1 VKRVLIANRGE
12 IAVRLI
18 RSCHEAGL
26 ETVAVFSEADRGAMH
41 TELAGRAVCIGP
53 APSAKSYLNIGALIT
68 AASSAGCDAVHPG
81 YGFLAENAGFATA
94 CAENNLIFVGPDPQC
109 IVAMGD
115 KINARRTAAELGV
128 PTVPGTIEPLASF
141 NDVAHAAN
149 EAGFPV
155 LLKAAAGGGGRGMR
169 VVREPRALQE
179 AFERASGE
187 AQSAFGDGR
196 MYIERY
202 LEDIRHIEVQVLA
215 DAHGNV
221 AELGERDCSVQ
232 RRHQKLIEEAPSS
245 ALDEQTRRG
254 ILDAAV
260 MLVCAIGYRNA
271 GTVEFVFDRTS
282 GRYFFIEMNTRIQVE
297 HPVTEMITGVDLV
310 GEQLRI
316 ADGQT
321 LDMSRLG
328 RRHGHAIE
336 CRINAED
343 PATNFRPSPGRITDW
358 EAPGGE
364 GVRVDT
370 HCKAGSVVPPYY
382 DSLLA
387 KLIVHGGTRQQA
399 IDRAVAA
406 IDDFR
411 IEGVKTTLP
420 FHRQVLMSEAF
431 TRSDTNTRWVEE
443 SLLAA

>member
-1 VKRVLIANRGE
+1 MKRVLIANRGE

-53 APSAKSYLNIGALIT
+53 ASSARSYLNIGALIT
-68 AASSAGCDAVHPG
+68 AANGTGCDAVHPG
-81 YGFLAENAGFATA
+81 YGFLAENAGFAAA
-94 CAENNLIFVGPDPQC
+94 CAENSLIFVGPNPQC

-115 KINARRTAAELGV
+115 KINARRKAAVLGV
-128 PTVPGTIEPLASF
+128 PTVPGTVKPLASY
-141 NDVAHAAN
+141 NDVAHAAS

-169 VVREPRALQE
+169 VVREPSALQE
-179 AFERASGE
+179 AYERASGE

-245 ALDEQTRRG
+245 ALDEATRRG

-260 MLVCAIGYRNA
+260 MLVRAIGYRNA
-271 GTVEFVFDRTS
+271 GTVAFVFERTS
-282 GRYFFIEMNTRIQVE
+282 GR
-297 HPVTEMITGVDLV
+297 
-310 GEQLRI
+310 
-316 ADGQT
+316 
-321 LDMSRLG
+321 
-328 RRHGHAIE
+328 
-336 CRINAED
+336 
-343 PATNFRPSPGRITDW
+343 
-358 EAPGGE
+358 
-364 GVRVDT
+364 
-370 HCKAGSVVPPYY
+370 
-382 DSLLA
+382 
-387 KLIVHGGTRQQA
+387 
-399 IDRAVAA
+399 
-406 IDDFR
+406 
-411 IEGVKTTLP
+411 
-420 FHRQVLMSEAF
+420 
-431 TRSDTNTRWVEE
+431 
-443 SLLAA
+443 